1 VPVRVNLATSGRRH
15 IYKTRLNP
23 CFAKAMLSDNWKF
36 KAEFGDLGVGVGVGD
51 EVFGVES
58 LSARG

>member
-36 KAEFGDLGVGVGVGD
+36 KGRVWGFGVGDKDGD
-51 EVFGVES
+51 EVFGGGV
-58 LSARG
+58 AFG